1 MASSS
6 SQQPHVCVTGAGG
19 FIASWLVKLLLS
31 RGYTVHGTVR
41 DPCNPK
47 NGHLRLLD
55 GAPERLLLFKA
66 DVLDRDA
73 LAAAI
78 AGCQAVF
85 HVASPD
91 WYSAA
96 KTTAEETALE
106 YGEKN
111 GLMVVTVCPCIVV
124 GPLLQPVINTTSEL
138 LIYIT
143 KGLPSYIS
151 ASFN

>member
-31 RGYTVHGTVR
+31 RGYAVHGTVR

-47 NGHLRLLD
+47 NAHLRLLE

-78 AGCQAVF
+78 AGCQGVF
-85 HVASPD
+85 HVASPVPAD
-91 WYSAA
+91 KKVVVVSSTAA
-96 KTTAEETALE
+96 VYFNPSWPQGRLFKDETCWT
-106 YGEKN
+106 G
-111 GLMVVTVCPCIVV
+111 IVL
-124 GPLLQPVINTTSEL
+124 PRQLLKRQHWSMERRMD
-138 LIYIT
+138 
-143 KGLPSYIS
+143 
-151 ASFN
+151 